1 MAIDLKNLTI
11 EKAHQAFKSG
21 EFSVRELVD
30 AYLATIAE
38 KNSRLNAYLEIFD
51 DIDQQVIC
59 AEKMFTDGTA
69 TLMTG
74 IPIAVKD
81 NIVIRGHIASAA
93 SKMLE
98 HYQSPYDATVIA
110 KLREQGAVFMGRT
123 NMDEFAMGSST
134 EKSAFGPTRNPHDES
149 RVPGGTSGGSA
160 AAVAGDM
167 ALVALGSD
175 TGGSVR
181 QPASFC
187 GLVGLKPTYG
197 AVSRYG
203 LIAAV
208 SSFDQ
213 IGPLTKT
220 VTDAEKLFSLMKG
233 QDILDA
239 TTIPEALYSKKDLKG
254 NKPVIGVPFDF
265 LKEGIDE
272 AVLDNFNQSIEKLK
286 SLGYEI
292 KEVTL
297 PHNAYCLPGYYI
309 LNFAEIS
316 SNLSRLD
323 GIRYGHSAAG
333 TDLMEVYMKSR
344 GEGFGRE
351 VRRRILLGTYV
362 LSHGYYDAYY
372 NRANALRE
380 IIRQDFK
387 NAYEQVDVILTPTT
401 PTPAWKI
408 GEKSA
413 DPISMY
419 LEDVFTVTANFTGM
433 PALSIPSG
441 FSDADGQSLP
451 LGIQFTAPY
460 GQEDILFSVG
470 KDFLG
475 EV

>member
-11 EKAHQAFKSG
+11 EKAHQGFKSG
-21 EFSVRELVD
+21 EFSVRELAD
-30 AYLATIAE
+30 AYLAVIRDV
-38 KNSRLNAYLEIFD
+38 NPRLNAYLEIFD
-51 DIDQQVIC
+51 DIDDQVVR

-74 IPIAVKD
+74 VPIAVKD
-81 NIVIRGHIASAA
+81 NILINGHIASAA
-93 SKMLE
+93 SKILE
-98 HYQSPYDATVIA
+98 NYQAPYDATVIA
-110 KLREQGAVFMGRT
+110 KLKKEGAIFLGRT

-134 EKSAFGPTRNPHDES
+134 EKSAFGPARNPHDES

-160 AAVAGDM
+160 AAVSGDM

-254 NKPVIGVPFDF
+254 SKPVIGVPFDF

-272 AVLDNFNQSIEKLK
+272 VVLDNFNQSIEKLK

-292 KEVTL
+292 KEITL

-333 TDLMEVYMKSR
+333 ADLMEVYMKSR

-372 NRANALRE
+372 NRAHALRSVV
-380 IIRQDFK
+380 INDFK
-387 NAYEQVDVILTPTT
+387 KAYESVDVIVTPTT

-441 FSDADGQSLP
+441 FSNVDGKSLP
-451 LGIQFTAPY
+451 LGIQFTASH

>member
-1 MAIDLKNLTI
+1 
-11 EKAHQAFKSG
+11 
-21 EFSVRELVD
+21 
-30 AYLATIAE
+30 
-38 KNSRLNAYLEIFD
+38 
-51 DIDQQVIC
+51 
-59 AEKMFTDGTA
+59 
-69 TLMTG
+69 
-74 IPIAVKD
+74 
-81 NIVIRGHIASAA
+81 
-93 SKMLE
+93 
-98 HYQSPYDATVIA
+98 
-110 KLREQGAVFMGRT
+110 
-123 NMDEFAMGSST
+123 
-134 EKSAFGPTRNPHDES
+134 NPHDES

-160 AAVAGDM
+160 AAVSGDM

-233 QDILDA
+233 QDVLDA

-254 NKPVIGVPFDF
+254 SKPVIGVPFDF

-272 AVLDNFNQSIEKLK
+272 VVLDNFNQSIEKLK
-286 SLGYEI
+286 SFGYEI
-292 KEVTL
+292 KEITL

-333 TDLMEVYMKSR
+333 ADLMEVYMKSR

-372 NRANALRE
+372 NRAHALRSVV
-380 IIRQDFK
+380 INDFK
-387 NAYEQVDVILTPTT
+387 KAYESVDVIVTPTT

-441 FSDADGQSLP
+441 FSNVDGKSLP
-451 LGIQFTAPY
+451 LGIQFTASH